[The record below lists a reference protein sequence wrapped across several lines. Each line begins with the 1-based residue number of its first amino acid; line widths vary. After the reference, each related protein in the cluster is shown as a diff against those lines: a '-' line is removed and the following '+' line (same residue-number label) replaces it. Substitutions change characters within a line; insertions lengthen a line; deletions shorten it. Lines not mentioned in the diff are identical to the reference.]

1 VPQQAV
7 WRNPAAQHG
16 QFAPLYFDIDLIKWI
31 VNKRDMDR
39 FAALAEPNR
48 RRIVEMLG
56 ERPLSAGEIV
66 ARFSVSAPAISQ
78 HLKVLKEAGLVTV
91 AVEGQRRI
99 YRLDPEGL
107 DAFEAWVRKVRGFWG
122 AHLDLLEEQLSKP
135 ETGEGD

>member
-1 VPQQAV
+1 
-7 WRNPAAQHG
+7 
-16 QFAPLYFDIDLIKWI
+16 
-31 VNKRDMDR
+31 MDR

-99 YRLDPEGL
+99 YRLDPAGL

-135 ETGEGD
+135 DPGEGD

>member
-1 VPQQAV
+1 
-7 WRNPAAQHG
+7 
-16 QFAPLYFDIDLIKWI
+16 
-31 VNKRDMDR
+31 MDR